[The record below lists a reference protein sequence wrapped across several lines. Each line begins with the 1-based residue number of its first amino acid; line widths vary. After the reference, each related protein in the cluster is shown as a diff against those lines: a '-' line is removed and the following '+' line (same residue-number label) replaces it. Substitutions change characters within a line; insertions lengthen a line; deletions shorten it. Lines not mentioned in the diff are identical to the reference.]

1 MIMTDKQIR
10 ELIETLSDVF
20 EDYMEESV
28 HPISVAIVML
38 AVAVKQL
45 KRRLDEDEFDAIM
58 LELSSNKMAEWE
70 NLKTEEDIDQY
81 IMETDTKKKR
91 TIH

>member
-20 EDYMEESV
+20 EDYMEVSV
-28 HPISVAIVML
+28 HPISVASVML

>member
-1 MIMTDKQIR
+1 MIITDKQIR

-28 HPISVAIVML
+28 HPISVASVML

-70 NLKTEEDIDQY
+70 NLRSEEDIDQY

>member
-1 MIMTDKQIR
+1 MTLSDEQIR
-10 ELIETLSDVF
+10 ELINTLSDIF

-28 HPISVAIVML
+28 HPISVASVML

-45 KRRLDEDEFDAIM
+45 KRRLDDDEFDAI
-58 LELSSNKMAEWE
+58 LYELTSNRLSEWE
-70 NLKTEEDIDQY
+70 NLRTEEDIDEY
-81 IMETDTKKKR
+81 IMDSSKKR

>member
-10 ELIETLSDVF
+10 ELIEKLSDVF

-28 HPISVAIVML
+28 HPISVASVML